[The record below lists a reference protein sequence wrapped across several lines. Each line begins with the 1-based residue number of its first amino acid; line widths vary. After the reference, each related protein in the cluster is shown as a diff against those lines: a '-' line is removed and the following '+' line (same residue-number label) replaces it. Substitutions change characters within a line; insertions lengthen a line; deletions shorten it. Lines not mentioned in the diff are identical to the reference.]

1 MKNIIDTSDVSCC
14 THCKKSLEN
23 VNPIYQTDDLLFCSK
38 DCLADFVIENE
49 FESLTAAFIGLELVN
64 VTLPPDIDRCTTCKK
79 DLTCLSP
86 IYSDQYC
93 DFFCSQN
100 CIADFYM
107 EDQYNCLRDALIDI
121 GADEG
126 VENDD

>member
-1 MKNIIDTSDVSCC
+1 
-14 THCKKSLEN
+14 
-23 VNPIYQTDDLLFCSK
+23 
-38 DCLADFVIENE
+38 
-49 FESLTAAFIGLELVN
+49 ESLTAAFIGLELVN
-64 VTLPPDIDRCTTCKK
+64 VTLPPDIDRCTNCKK

-100 CIADFYM
+100 CIADFYT
-107 EDQYNCLRDALIDI
+107 EEKYKCLRDALIDI

>member
-1 MKNIIDTSDVSCC
+1 
-14 THCKKSLEN
+14 
-23 VNPIYQTDDLLFCSK
+23 
-38 DCLADFVIENE
+38 
-49 FESLTAAFIGLELVN
+49 ESLTAAFIGLELVN

-100 CIADFYM
+100 CIADFYT
-107 EDQYNCLRDALIDI
+107 ETKYNCLRDALIDI
-121 GADEG
+121 GADE
-126 VENDD
+126 ECEEDD

>member
-1 MKNIIDTSDVSCC
+1 MENIIDTSDVTCC
-14 THCKKSLEN
+14 SHCKKSLEN

-79 DLTCLSP
+79 RFDMFISNLFRP
-86 IYSDQYC
+86 ILRLLLFTKLYSRFLYR
-93 DFFCSQN
+93 N
-100 CIADFYM
+100 KI
-107 EDQYNCLRDALIDI
+107 
-121 GADEG
+121 
-126 VENDD
+126 